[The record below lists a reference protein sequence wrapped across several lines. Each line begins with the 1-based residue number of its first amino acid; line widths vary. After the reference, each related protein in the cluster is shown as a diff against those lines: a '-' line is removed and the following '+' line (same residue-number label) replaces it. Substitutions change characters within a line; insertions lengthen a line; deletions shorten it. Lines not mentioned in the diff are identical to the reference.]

1 MTLKDLDWYIVPGMH
16 PLTPDGS
23 YHQNTAL
30 NLAFNEMKAII
41 DGYMPLQREPGQNVA
56 RGCDIINQASPT
68 KALTKHGV
76 LSIAVDL
83 LKKLR
88 RLEKAE
94 ADRMFGKL
102 CFCLFIVYS
111 LAKPRT
117 VEVREMVKTMEA
129 ESHDLND
136 SPKPKLITQ
145 TIDTVVL
152 PSKPANRIRPSP
164 TVTIDEAYLRKLE
177 REREILRWHLQDLE
191 RTARAN
197 SKDCFKDLV
206 RIRNVKP
213 KANNASKQEQSLMV
227 TLRVNPDRLKAMFP
241 KPATRIRLT
250 LRGPKRKRDDA
261 GLGDAGVE
269 PNVVKTKR
277 EEWRG

>member
-94 ADRMFGKL
+94 ADRMF
-102 CFCLFIVYS
+102 
-111 LAKPRT
+111 